1 MTKTPS
7 IYNMDERQK
16 LNLQNM
22 KYYHSCATQFEN
34 LQNVHNLF
42 LNDDKAR

>member
-1 MTKTPS
+1 
-7 IYNMDERQK
+7 
-16 LNLQNM
+16 M

-42 LNDDKAR
+42 LNDDKARLKVKVKFTLEQAMMAQMGK